1 MDFATTMDA
10 LAWEF
15 YNRFVKMLIDYG
27 IVYLPL
33 LVFLYQNWLDIDI
46 LGKDAMQSVV
56 ALTVKRMLISV
67 ITFFFLYYLAFLPTV
82 PLSIVNNFRAINPI
96 PAYDSTFNQNVTALG
111 NQHLS
116 HDIVIKLP
124 LFWAAMEIF
133 RHSITK
139 GFLDALPTT
148 AGDIRGAMATVIQ
161 NRSIKSPF
169 VKNQYE
175 HFYQKCYSPAAGKFQ
190 YLVKQGDIIK
200 DEWFWKLWESDIDV
214 EEYDWVGGSFY
225 LENAGFYKPCT
236 EGNKCYDS
244 PLIPFGITAKF
255 NGAEVNCDQLW
266 NTNGGLRQTLLKAFN
281 LEDDEDDEI
290 RDYLQHSENAIDIET
305 DKEMGNLL
313 KNPINFLIGT
323 LATVAS
329 WIVEG
334 LLEVVTTVIV
344 AFLPIGQAIVM
355 SIFVILLPIVLLVS
369 ALRIDVFIGLL
380 MFYFT
385 VGFLT
390 VIWAIA
396 AFIDNNIMNILT
408 HTGNGNDSTASLA
421 NEMLGRLSLV
431 GALVGVA
438 SALLYYQMTKIWFQ
452 LMGTTGK
459 NGMKEAGQAMDNTG
473 EAGDKVGSQTRSKS
487 IE

>member
-10 LAWEF
+10 LSWEF
-15 YNRFVKMLIDYG
+15 YNRFVKVLIDYG

-33 LVFLYQNWLDIDI
+33 LVFLYQHWLSEKM
-46 LGKDAMQSVV
+46 LGTDSMQSVV
-56 ALTVKRMLISV
+56 AMSVKRMLISV
-67 ITFFFLYYLAFLPTV
+67 TIFFFLYYLAFLPTV
-82 PLSIVNNFRAINPI
+82 PLSIVNNFRATDPI

-139 GFLDALPTT
+139 GFLDALPET
-148 AGDIRGAMATVIQ
+148 AGDIRGAMATAMQ

-175 HFYQKCYSPAAGKFQ
+175 HFYQHCYSPAAGKFQ

-200 DEWFWKLWESDIDV
+200 DEWFWTLKGDINV

-236 EGNKCYDS
+236 QGNQCYDS
-244 PLIPFGITAKF
+244 PLIPAGITTEF
-255 NGAEVNCDQLW
+255 NGAEVSCEQLW
-266 NTNGGLRQTLLKAFN
+266 TTNGGLRQTLLKEFN
-281 LEDDEDDEI
+281 LDNDEEDEI
-290 RDYLQHSENAIDIET
+290 RDYLQHSDNAIGIET
-305 DKEMGNLL
+305 DKEMGNLS
-313 KNPINFLIGT
+313 KNPVNFLIGT
-323 LATVAS
+323 LATFAS
-329 WIVEG
+329 WVVEG
-334 LLEVVTTVIV
+334 ILEVVTTVIV

-355 SIFVILLPIVLLVS
+355 LIFVVLLPIVLLVS
-369 ALRIDVFIGLL
+369 ALRVEVLFGLL

-408 HTGNGNDSTASLA
+408 HTGNGNDSTAGLA

-438 SALLYYQMTKIWFQ
+438 SALLYYQITKIWF
-452 LMGTTGK
+452 LL
-459 NGMKEAGQAMDNTG
+459 
-473 EAGDKVGSQTRSKS
+473 R
-487 IE
+487 